1 MVEAVV
7 DGSIRPR
14 FLDRGFHGGV
24 GMNELA
30 SGVGWGLVDMTL
42 RHVGPSR
49 QNWWFDLFLPHGLAC
64 VGSGWFGRAQ
74 GPGSVRCITSS
85 VGGGS
90 AERTTYV

>member
-14 FLDRGFHGGV
+14 FLDRGFHGSV

-30 SGVGWGLVDMTL
+30 SEVGWGLVDIIL

-49 QNWWFDLFLPHGLAC
+49 
-64 VGSGWFGRAQ
+64 
-74 GPGSVRCITSS
+74 
-85 VGGGS
+85 
-90 AERTTYV
+90 